1 MRWMK
6 KNWYEKKMMTLFFL
20 LITYYVIFIVS
31 FVFVCVRARDRE
43 VNSVATK

>member
-1 MRWMK
+1 MK

-31 FVFVCVRARDRE
+31 FVFVCVRARAE
-43 VNSVATK
+43 LIEKSTV